1 MRKSPLAALAALFFI
16 AGAPLQ
22 AQEEVPVIKDGSTVS
37 IEYTLKLAD
46 GSTADTNVG
55 GEPLVYTHG
64 EQQILPAL
72 ESELEG
78 MKVEETREVELTP
91 EQGYGPVHEEG
102 IQTVPLD
109 IIPEDA
115 RQPGAKLVGQGP
127 QGEPIHAQVKEIKED
142 TAVVDLNHPLAGED
156 LHFEVKVLEIN

>member
-1 MRKSPLAALAALFFI
+1 
-16 AGAPLQ
+16 
-22 AQEEVPVIKDGSTVS
+22 
-37 IEYTLKLAD
+37 
-46 GSTADTNVG
+46 
-55 GEPLVYTHG
+55 
-64 EQQILPAL
+64 
-72 ESELEG
+72 
-78 MKVEETREVELTP
+78 
-91 EQGYGPVHEEG
+91 VHEEG